1 MKKLFNL
8 TWILAILVC
17 TGLSSCSDNDDEPQ
31 NINIE
36 LLYGSWYNYEEY
48 SYGKWYEVWTFHKG
62 GRFESYWEDYYNNG
76 NLIDEGE
83 FSGSWKYENG
93 IFTLTYE
100 DQTETAIIASLSKD
114 ALVFADS
121 EGETT
126 TYYRA
131 YE

>member
-1 MKKLFNL
+1 MNKNIIALCL
-8 TWILAILVC
+8 LSAAAIGLAA
-17 TGLSSCSDNDDEPQ
+17 CSDNDDEPQ

-62 GRFESYWEDYYNNG
+62 GRFESYWEDYDNNG